1 MPAQFDLSKLSV
13 RQFAERF
20 RSEMIPLSNTF
31 SYFCAS
37 VPLSEEDL
45 KEYLEEPVAALP
57 PMIAAALPKISI
69 LLVPYLERINGKD
82 GGKEHGSKERSNA
95 KERGGE
101 GKQASG
107 GEYVSIEKP
116 PEGRISNAT
125 QLKLGDETVLAFAL
139 KGQEV
144 AEYHYRFYHLLASV
158 LGERWSEEIENRYGR
173 IVREE
178 FSADAHG
185 EVDEPSWRLKQGLR
199 RSKNGATGNV
209 TGAAAAKTFRAYTR
223 QSFIDTLTLYL
234 HGICCDIDVDTGPR
248 QLPSRFLRKR
258 LVALEE
264 LFPPP
269 AGYAVFPEQLEP

>member
-1 MPAQFDLSKLSV
+1 MPAQFDLAKLSV

-20 RSEMIPLSNTF
+20 RGEMIPLSNTF

-37 VPLSEEDL
+37 VPMSEEDL

-57 PMIAAALPKISI
+57 PMIASALPKISI
-69 LLVPYLERINGKD
+69 LLVPYLERAND
-82 GGKEHGSKERSNA
+82 KEHSGKERSNG
-95 KERGGE
+95 KGGGE
-101 GKQASG
+101 LKHASG

-116 PEGRISNAT
+116 PEDRISNAT

-158 LGERWSEEIENRYGR
+158 LGERWSEEIEARYGR

-199 RSKNGATGNV
+199 RSKNGTTANAG
-209 TGAAAAKTFRAYTR
+209 AAKTFRAYAR

-269 AGYAVFPEQLEP
+269 SGYAVFPEQLET